1 MSILNAIRRRLWCFL
16 HSQYRREEFGQ
27 IGPHCHI
34 GVDSVLVPKNIFMDD
49 YCIIQNKVNFISHTG
64 KLYIKK
70 YSVVSSGCTIIPGT
84 HLPTVG
90 VPFYKQAM
98 FHIGDKD
105 QDITINEDCWI
116 GANSILLSGC
126 SIGRGAI
133 VAAGAVVTKS
143 VPAYSVVAGCPARVI
158 AAKFSKED
166 IIHHEESIYPVDE
179 RMSISDIDNL
189 FASVLS
195 DKIILKKEHI

>member
-1 MSILNAIRRRLWCFL
+1 MY
-16 HSQYRREEFGQ
+16 HSEQ
-27 IGPHCHI
+27 
-34 GVDSVLVPKNIFMDD
+34 
-49 YCIIQNKVNFISHTG
+49 G

-84 HLPTVG
+84 HLPIVG
-90 VPFYKQAM
+90 VPFYEQAM
-98 FHIGDKD
+98 YHIGDKD
-105 QDITINEDCWI
+105 QDITIHEDCWI

-143 VPAYSVVAGCPARVI
+143 VPPYSVVAGCPARVI
-158 AAKFSKED
+158 ASKFSKED
-166 IIHHEESIYPVDE
+166 IIHHEESIYSVDE
-179 RMSISDIDNL
+179 RMAIADIDNL

-195 DKIILKKEHI
+195 EKNIIYKKYISNMNKVYHLSSIYSVVA